1 MNGIHIL
8 STSPSG
14 ERPFSPQFF
23 EVASYVLSA
32 LLWKRFNGGIKLY
45 TDDIGLEYLMS
56 RKLDSLWDSIDDK
69 TLNAIPKTIDQ
80 QVFWASAKLFAL
92 RVEQCPV
99 AMLDGDLFIWKDIRS
114 FCENKSLVTLHRE
127 DLIDCYPPKE
137 QLNTAIGYSFG
148 EWMDWTV
155 RPCNTAF
162 AYFSN
167 ESLKSFYIS
176 EAIRFMEGNSK
187 PSMIANSQMVFAEQ
201 RLLAM
206 CAKEMSVEIVSLVG
220 DPFDST
226 NDLFTHLW
234 GAKRL
239 VRRDE
244 YQRQRLEE
252 ALLRKV
258 KAFSEEYYN
267 LLCEIR

>member
-1 MNGIHIL
+1 MWIRITTGLVSHWVTGHRWNIVNNYL
-8 STSPSG
+8 TLT
-14 ERPFSPQFF
+14 F
-23 EVASYVLSA
+23 EVCCTS
-32 LLWKRFNGGIKLY
+32 KLN
-45 TDDIGLEYLMS
+45 S
-56 RKLDSLWDSIDDK
+56 
-69 TLNAIPKTIDQ
+69 P
-80 QVFWASAKLFAL
+80 
-92 RVEQCPV
+92 
-99 AMLDGDLFIWKDIRS
+99 
-114 FCENKSLVTLHRE
+114 
-127 DLIDCYPPKE
+127 
-137 QLNTAIGYSFG
+137 
-148 EWMDWTV
+148 
-155 RPCNTAF
+155 
-162 AYFSN
+162 
-167 ESLKSFYIS
+167 FYIS

-226 NDLFTHLW
+226 NDLSTHLW